1 MPGAFV
7 QQGMNLHRLRRTKS
21 ARHSR
26 FFAHCCGPGRPTVS
40 SPTASSVPAST
51 TEKSRWFME
60 QVHPHDS
67 SLKAY
72 LRGSFPAVHDVDD
85 IVQESY
91 VRVWKARAAHPI
103 RSGKGFLFQVARR
116 LALDILRHGRVSPID
131 TGRDLARLSVIHHDL
146 NAAET
151 ALMHE
156 RKRLLIDAVVA
167 LPARCR
173 EIVILR
179 KLEGV
184 PQKEVAARL
193 GLSERTVENL
203 LSRGVKRCREYF
215 QRHGMSSE
223 FMS

>member
-1 MPGAFV
+1 
-7 QQGMNLHRLRRTKS
+7 
-21 ARHSR
+21 
-26 FFAHCCGPGRPTVS
+26 
-40 SPTASSVPAST
+40 
-51 TEKSRWFME
+51 ME

-72 LRGSFPAVHDVDD
+72 LRGSFPAVRDVED

-91 VRVWKARAAHPI
+91 VRVWKARAAQPI
-103 RSGKGFLFQVARR
+103 RSAKGFLFQVARR
-116 LALDILRHGRVSPID
+116 RALDILRHGRASPID
-131 TGRDLARLSVIHHDL
+131 SGRDLAALSVIHHDH
-146 NAAET
+146 NAAEIA
-151 ALMHE
+151 ALQE

-179 KLEGV
+179 KLEDV

-203 LSRGVKRCREYF
+203 LSRGVKRCEEYL
-215 QRHGMSSE
+215 RRRGISSE
-223 FMS
+223 CES

>member
-1 MPGAFV
+1 
-7 QQGMNLHRLRRTKS
+7 
-21 ARHSR
+21 
-26 FFAHCCGPGRPTVS
+26 
-40 SPTASSVPAST
+40 
-51 TEKSRWFME
+51 ME

-72 LRGSFPAVHDVDD
+72 LRGSFPAVHDVEDV
-85 IVQESY
+85 VQESY
-91 VRVWKARAAHPI
+91 VRVWKARAAQPI
-103 RSGKGFLFQVARR
+103 RSAKGFLFQVARR
-116 LALDILRHGRVSPID
+116 LALDILRHGRASPID
-131 TGRDLARLSVIHHDL
+131 EGRDLAALSVFHHDL

-151 ALMHE
+151 ASLLE

-179 KLEGV
+179 KLEDI

-203 LSRGVKRCREYF
+203 LSRGVKRCENYLR
-215 QRHGMSSE
+215 RHGLSSMSES
-223 FMS
+223 